1 MRIRQFNK
9 DTVLRGIAASSNT
22 LFRKKIAAFN
32 LANNMYEALEYY
44 GHYATGKL
52 KNSIRVRAGVRKFS
66 KGLNSVSNTYPLN
79 VKMVGYGEDLDK
91 GFKVEGKSFGE
102 HYKAI
107 MRWAKAKQSVPS
119 DPVFVGRVTSAHY
132 GTEEIPPKEIGGT
145 GWFEGAFN
153 KESAVRR
160 FIDGDS
166 YDYFSMQELVEPA
179 GEAVW
184 QEIYRAFPKVI
195 GITK

>member
-1 MRIRQFNK
+1 MRVRQFNK
-9 DTVLRGIAASSNT
+9 DTVLRSIAASSNT

-66 KGLNSVSNTYPLN
+66 KGLNSVTNTYPLN
-79 VKMVGYGEDLDK
+79 VKMAGYGEDLDK

-119 DPVFVGRVTSAHY
+119 DPVFVGKVTSKHIR
-132 GTEEIPPKEIGGT
+132 GKEIGGT
-145 GWFEGAFN
+145 GWFEGVFR

-160 FIDGDS
+160 FIDEDS
-166 YDYFSMQELVEPA
+166 YDYFSVQEIADPT

-184 QEIYRAFPKVI
+184 REIYRAFPKVI

>member
-1 MRIRQFNK
+1 MRVRPFNN
-9 DTVLRGIAASSNT
+9 DTVLRSIAASSNT

-79 VKMVGYGEDLDK
+79 VKMARYGEDLDK

-119 DPVFVGRVTSAHY
+119 DPVFVGKVTSKHI
-132 GTEEIPPKEIGGT
+132 GGKEIGGT
-145 GWFEGAFN
+145 GWFEGVFR

-160 FIDGDS
+160 FIDEDS
-166 YDYFSMQELVEPA
+166 YDYFSVQEIADPT

-184 QEIYRAFPKVI
+184 REIYRAFPKVI

>member
-1 MRIRQFNK
+1 MRVRQFNK
-9 DTVLRGIAASSNT
+9 DTVLRSIAASSNT

-32 LANNMYEALEYY
+32 LANNMHEALEYY

-66 KGLNSVSNTYPLN
+66 KGFNSVSNIYPLN
-79 VKMVGYGEDLDK
+79 VKMAGYGEDLDK
-91 GFKVEGKSFGE
+91 GFKVEGKTFGE

-119 DPVFVGRVTSAHY
+119 DPVFVGKVTSKHIA
-132 GTEEIPPKEIGGT
+132 GQEIGGT
-145 GWFEGAFN
+145 GWFEGVFR

-160 FIDGDS
+160 FIDEDS
-166 YDYFSMQELVEPA
+166 YDYFSVQEIATPA

-184 QEIYRAFPKVI
+184 REIYRAFPKVI